1 MNFKTTVLL
10 LVLLVIVFA
19 VWLFFPKA
27 RTPATEEAAPPV
39 KTDEQKY
46 VFDPQPKD
54 DQLVRVELERP
65 GKPPMVFER
74 IDTEGEMKVPGE
86 WRMTQPLTVP
96 ADGNKVL
103 ALARTIANLQAR
115 AAAPAGTKSALTA
128 ADAGLEP
135 PAATISL
142 TDKDGGPF
150 KLEIG
155 KKAPM
160 SSDMYVRVGGQQ
172 PIQLTM
178 RDLKPQFDKEVKDFR
193 VQTLLRFKPDEA
205 VRVRID
211 HEGQTYEFSRGA
223 DSEWVI
229 DAPLRAPADRTKI
242 REKILTP
249 LSTLQAADYVEGAPE
264 SPAAYGLEEPF
275 ATVTVTTEKTR
286 KKPAPETQPEQGAAP
301 QTETVTETQRL
312 VIGGFADLK
321 SEQRYARTEASPG
334 VEIVASSG
342 VANLIPKLGE
352 LRDPRVT
359 RVKAADIAQLE
370 LTVGGSSVVLKK
382 VNNVW
387 QGTGDLAQLEPE
399 AVNDLVDALA
409 NLSAISYIDEPKEPA
424 TYGLDQ
430 PRVVLTATVSGALTP
445 ITLRIGAET
454 ASGRNAYAQRE
465 GEPGV
470 VVISEAQANRFVV
483 SPLTLRAR
491 EIFSFAQDRLHM
503 ISMTR
508 WMAPY
513 GLAREARYGLTR
525 EAGSWKLVEPADAP
539 VEQGAVS
546 NLVND
551 LSHLRA
557 KRVVGKDD
565 GARYGMDR
573 PALWIGFELA
583 EAPTSATQPTT
594 AEVTSAESHTLRV
607 ARKDNVAYARK
618 DDDPYVFE
626 LDETVYKVL
635 TAELIDPRLF
645 AFKPDDVVGIK
656 IAATGGTLELVREDK
671 TWKYAPDPYVELA
684 QKKVQDFI
692 KEVSQMRAETFV
704 AYRDGDL
711 VAAGLAEAPA
721 TVTIR
726 LADGHE
732 EVLRMA
738 QARPGELPLHAA
750 LVAEKRVFLM
760 RPADCEK
767 LLRGLDEYVKS
778 DKPEKP
784 EAPPPGIRGMPG
796 QPVLPDEE

>member
-10 LVLLVIVFA
+10 LALLVIVFA

-27 RTPATEEAAPPV
+27 PTPAAEETAPPV

-54 DQLVRVELERP
+54 AALVRVELTRP
-65 GKPPMVFER
+65 GKPAMVFER
-74 IDTEGEMKVPGE
+74 TDTEGEMKLPGE
-86 WRMTQPLTVP
+86 WRMTEPLAVP

-103 ALARTIANLQAR
+103 ALARAVANLQAR
-115 AAAPAGTKSALTA
+115 ATASAGAKSTLTA

-135 PAATISL
+135 PAATVAL
-142 TDKDGGPF
+142 TDKDGKQF

-155 KKAPM
+155 GKAPM
-160 SSDMYVRVGGQQ
+160 SSDTYVRVGDQ
-172 PIQLTM
+172 PAIQLTM

-193 VQTLLRFKPDEA
+193 LQTLLRFKPDDA
-205 VRVRID
+205 VRVQIE
-211 HEGQTYEFSRGA
+211 HEGKTYEFARGA
-223 DSEWVI
+223 GGEWVI
-229 DAPLRAPADRTKI
+229 DAPLRAPADKAKI
-242 REKILTP
+242 REKLLTP
-249 LSTLQAADYVEGAPE
+249 LSTLQAADYVEGPPE
-264 SPAAYGLEEPF
+264 SPAAYGLDAPF
-275 ATVTVTTEKTR
+275 LTITLTTEKTR
-286 KKPAPETQPEQGAAP
+286 KKPAAETQPEEGAAP
-301 QTETVTETQRL
+301 QTETVSETQRL

-321 SEQRYARTEASPG
+321 SERRFAQADAGPG
-334 VEIVASSG
+334 VEIVANSG
-342 VANLIPKLGE
+342 VTSLVPKLSE

-359 RVKAADIAQLE
+359 RVKAADITQLE
-370 LTVGGSSVVLKK
+370 LTAGDSSVVLKK

-387 QGTGDLAQLEPE
+387 QGTGDLAQLDPE

-409 NLSAISYIDEPKEPA
+409 NLSAISYIDEVQAPA

-430 PRVVLTATVSGALTP
+430 PRVVLTATASGALTP

-454 ASGRNAYAQRE
+454 ASGRNAYAQRA

-470 VVISEAQANRFVV
+470 VVISEAQANRLVV

-491 EIFSFAQDRLHM
+491 EIFTFPQERL
-503 ISMTR
+503 SQVQVER
-508 WMAPY
+508 GRSRYA
-513 GLAREARYGLTR
+513 LVREHA
-525 EAGSWKLVEPADAP
+525 SWKLTDPPDAP
-539 VEQGAVS
+539 LDAGAAT
-546 NLVND
+546 NLAND

-557 KRVVGKDD
+557 KRVVAKAGDA
-565 GARYGMDR
+565 GFGLDR
-573 PALWIGFELA
+573 PGVIIRFEVGESPPA
-583 EAPTSATQPTT
+583 DTQPTT
-594 AEVTSAESHTLRV
+594 AATPAPVPHTLLV
-607 ARKDNVAYARK
+607 GLKDNVAYARK

-635 TAELIDPRLF
+635 TSELIDPRLF

-656 IAATGGTLELVREDK
+656 IAATGGTLELVRDDK
-671 TWKYAPDPYVELA
+671 TWKYAPDPYVALD

-692 KEVSQMRAETFV
+692 KEVSQMRAESYV

-711 VAAGLAEAPA
+711 AAAGLAEAPA

-726 LADGHE
+726 LADGSE

-750 LVAEKRVFLM
+750 LVAEERVFLM

-784 EAPPPGIRGMPG
+784 EAPPPGMRGMPG